1 MDIFAISLFLEIITL
16 NKGKI
21 ISFKRQFINMKLIG
35 FIPKSRI
42 SPKYIEISINSS
54 CFLRNIPYILSL

>member
-1 MDIFAISLFLEIITL
+1 MLKISLFFILKIITVNIYKAIGKLAISLFLDIITL

-21 ISFKRQFINMKLIG
+21 TSFKRQLINMKLIG

-42 SPKYIEISINSS
+42 SPK
-54 CFLRNIPYILSL
+54 